1 MKNIDVMEKLEK
13 YCQMSITISREYSP
27 GWIFGAI
34 DFACYAG
41 LIDLGQRGQL
51 LKWIPLAATGWDP
64 ETKKYYTPLL

>member
-41 LIDLGQRGQL
+41 VIDLAQRGQL
-51 LKWIPLAATGWDP
+51 LK
-64 ETKKYYTPLL
+64 KYQ

>member
-13 YCQMSITISREYSP
+13 YCQMSITISREYSS

-41 LIDLGQRGQL
+41 LIDLRQRGQL
-51 LKWIPLAATGWDP
+51 LKKYQSTVKMDPSGGNRTGSS
-64 ETKKYYTPLL
+64 K